1 MITERQNSITR
12 ATYKKA
18 SALRITWVIAWRQ
31 IIEAVR
37 DRSMLV
43 MTGFSIGLPLVILFF
58 ILSSAQQGPRAAS
71 SVGSTIEFFLL
82 WIGVTTTTPA
92 VGIASGV
99 FAGDKERG
107 CLTPLLATPASNVS
121 IFAGKV
127 LGAVVPALGISA
139 TGILACFGEIALF
152 FGPEKLRFLPLG
164 LTVMILLLIPAVSFF
179 AAGLASVISSRVH
192 TFQAAQTYSSFILV
206 FLWFGL
212 IALLFL
218 ASTWGLWAFAAAVAA
233 IYVVDVLLIVLS
245 AVTWRREEVMA
256 RQ

>member
-1 MITERQNSITR
+1 MITEKQNSTAR

-58 ILSSAQQGPRAAS
+58 ILSSALKSPRAAS
-71 SVGSTIEFFLL
+71 SAGSTILFFLL

-92 VGIASGV
+92 IGIASGV

-107 CLTPLLATPASNVS
+107 CLTPLLATPASNIS

-127 LGAVVPALGISA
+127 LGAALPALAISGI
-139 TGILACFGEIALF
+139 GILACFSEIALL
-152 FGPEKLRFLPLG
+152 FGWAKLSLLPVG

-179 AAGLASVISSRVH
+179 GAGLASVISSRVR
-192 TFQAAQTYSSFILV
+192 TFHAAQSYSALILV
-206 FLWFGL
+206 FLWSGL
-212 IALLFL
+212 LALLFV
-218 ASTWGLWAFAAAVAA
+218 ASIWGVWAFAAAVAG
-233 IYVVDVLLIVLS
+233 IYGVDVLLIVLS
-245 AVTWRREEVMA
+245 AVTWRRDEVMA
-256 RQ
+256 RL